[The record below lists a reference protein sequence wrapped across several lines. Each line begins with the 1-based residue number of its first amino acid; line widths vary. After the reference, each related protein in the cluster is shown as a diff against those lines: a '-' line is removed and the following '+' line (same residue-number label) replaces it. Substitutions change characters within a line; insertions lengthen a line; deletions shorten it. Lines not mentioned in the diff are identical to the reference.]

1 MDFNYDPRCGVY
13 LNGHY
18 YYISYYLPNK
28 IRICRSL
35 GTTKKVIA
43 KKKMHLKEQELYQG
57 VFDDH
62 DISRMPEYQ
71 FASKVRLDL
80 ETAAEK
86 YIKASSINKKPRS
99 QINDEYAL
107 KSLLEKLEK
116 VYVDEI
122 NPYEIQTLLGKL
134 QKERKSE
141 ATLRTY
147 RGILRKFFNWLI
159 ENRMVQMPNPI
170 TKNTLVRKSS
180 GLVRDHLP
188 TNLEIQRLLSQDSEI
203 LPLIKFLIFTGA
215 RLGEVLHLEW
225 DDIEDGVWMIKSKP
239 NCMTKEGI
247 GWAPKWEK
255 SRMIPLLREAQ
266 DVLDSQKRISNW
278 VFPKKDGS
286 RRDSLSSAWVTMKK
300 RAGIENLQLK
310 DFRNWFNH
318 HLKHELQ
325 FTTKEAA
332 SYLGHC
338 PKVNE
343 THYEPISKERMTLKL
358 NSQSLAATNLL
369 QNLRI
374 NSRQDS

>member
-1 MDFNYDPRCGVY
+1 M
-13 LNGHY
+13 
-18 YYISYYLPNK
+18 
-28 IRICRSL
+28 
-35 GTTKKVIA
+35 
-43 KKKMHLKEQELYQG
+43 EL
-57 VFDDH
+57 
-62 DISRMPEYQ
+62 
-71 FASKVRLDL
+71 
-80 ETAAEK
+80 
-86 YIKASSINKKPRS
+86 ASSINKKPRS

-180 GLVRDHLP
+180 GLERDHLP

-239 NCMTKEGI
+239 NCMHAI
-247 GWAPKWEK
+247 G
-255 SRMIPLLREAQ
+255 
-266 DVLDSQKRISNW
+266 
-278 VFPKKDGS
+278 F
-286 RRDSLSSAWVTMKK
+286 
-300 RAGIENLQLK
+300 
-310 DFRNWFNH
+310 
-318 HLKHELQ
+318 
-325 FTTKEAA
+325 
-332 SYLGHC
+332 
-338 PKVNE
+338 
-343 THYEPISKERMTLKL
+343 
-358 NSQSLAATNLL
+358 
-369 QNLRI
+369 
-374 NSRQDS
+374 